1 MDVKVGLIELGNKPI
16 PFILNWCY
24 YYCGKLKIKTL
35 VLGQV
40 EGLTHL
46 LKRQDKIELMIRPYD
61 YEKMKVILNHGDE
74 ATSISNEDEDIFKK
88 RFNFKPEDIAKP
100 LFARAINNLT
110 IEPKYEKSLKD
121 KTEDGT
127 LIYRQLLKMKQIT
140 DPSVVEEYV
149 YPRKISN
156 NMFTIGLYLSG
167 FDNCE
172 VYADMSEDKLE
183 TVDIDSWYKIL
194 NEPYNLL
201 KTVILTKKDECD
213 NCQLS
218 LFDE

>member
-1 MDVKVGLIELGNKPI
+1 MDVKAGLIELGNKPI

-24 YYCGKLKIKTL
+24 YYCGKLRIKTL

-61 YEKMKVILNHGDE
+61 YEKMKVVLNHGDE
-74 ATSISNEDEDIFKK
+74 ATSISNEDEGVFKK

-140 DPSVVEEYV
+140 DPSVVEECV
-149 YPRKISN
+149 DPRKISYN
-156 NMFTIGLYLSG
+156 TFTIGLYLSG

-172 VYADMSEDKLE
+172 VYADRSEDKLE
-183 TVDIDSWYKIL
+183 TVPEYL
-194 NEPYNLL
+194 EP
-201 KTVILTKKDECD
+201 
-213 NCQLS
+213 
-218 LFDE
+218 

>member
-1 MDVKVGLIELGNKPI
+1 MDVKAGLIELGNKPI

-24 YYCGKLKIKTL
+24 YYSGKLRVKML
-35 VLGQV
+35 VLGQI
-40 EGLTHL
+40 EGITRL
-46 LKRQDKIELMIRPYD
+46 LKRQDKIELMIHPYD
-61 YEKMKVILNHGDE
+61 YEKMKVVLNHGDE
-74 ATSISNEDEDIFKK
+74 VTSISNEDEDIFKK
-88 RFNFKPEDIAKP
+88 RFNLKPEDIAKL

-110 IEPKYEKSLKD
+110 VEPKYENSLKD
-121 KTEDGT
+121 KTEDGMP
-127 LIYRQLLKMKQIT
+127 IYRQLLNIKQIM

-156 NMFTIGLYLSG
+156 NKFTIGLYLSG
-167 FDNCE
+167 FDNYE
-172 VYADMSEDKLE
+172 VYVDMSEDKLE